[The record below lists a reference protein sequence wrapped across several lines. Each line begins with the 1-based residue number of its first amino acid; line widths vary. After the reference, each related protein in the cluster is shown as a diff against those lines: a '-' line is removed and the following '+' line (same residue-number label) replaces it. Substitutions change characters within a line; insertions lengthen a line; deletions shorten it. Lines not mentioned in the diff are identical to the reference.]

1 MNKLSRAAIALI
13 AAATSTLV
21 LSTSAASA
29 ASNADKHTGIAT
41 FEGKK
46 IDLRRSW
53 GEATACLVDQ
63 QGDVRCYR
71 TEKEMDFVIAAQDS
85 SKGPQARAAA
95 CSSSV
100 RLYRNT
106 SWGSSVL
113 YLSQRNVWINASWY
127 GFNNIT
133 SSYKVGACSSVF
145 RSLNNGGGS
154 SYFGS
159 TSTWASAS
167 SMGSWDNYLSSVWIY

>member
-1 MNKLSRAAIALI
+1 MNKLSRAAVALL
-13 AAATSTLV
+13 AAATATLV

-29 ASNADKHTGIAT
+29 ADEVDKQPGMAM
-41 FEGKK
+41 FEREQ
-46 IDLRRSW
+46 INLQQSW

-63 QGDVRCYR
+63 QGNATCYR
-71 TEKEMDFVIAAQDS
+71 TEKEMDLVLAVQDGVS
-85 SKGPQARAAA
+85 ATQSRAAS
-95 CSSSV
+95 CGSSL

-133 SSYKVGACSSVF
+133 SSYRAGGCSTVF
-145 RSLNNGGGS
+145 RSLNNGSGS
-154 SYFGS
+154 TYIGS
-159 TSTWASAS
+159 TSAWASAS
-167 SMGSWDNYLSSVWIY
+167 SMGSWDNHLSSVWIH